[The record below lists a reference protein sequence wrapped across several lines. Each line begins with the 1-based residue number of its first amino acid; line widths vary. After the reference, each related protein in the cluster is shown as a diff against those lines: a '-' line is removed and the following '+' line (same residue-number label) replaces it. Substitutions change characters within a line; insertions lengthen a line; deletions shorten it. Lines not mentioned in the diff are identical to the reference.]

1 MQLSPALKDYSPTP
15 QRVISMTKDVPDRP
29 GRHQQISFR
38 VMVKNAT
45 QPSLAKI
52 EFVTDRVN
60 WGRKFQIYFGSTI
73 RINYRRNGATETIV
87 ASTVMRKWYDI
98 RLEID
103 MDARMLDAYVD
114 DALVAAGIPIRPG
127 PLRALAFVGWDRPG
141 AVFFDDFVGR
151 EF

>member
-1 MQLSPALKDYSPTP
+1 MGFLGGVALLATATP
-15 QRVISMTKDVPDRP
+15 RPHWLEIGMAVAAVGVCFRLWASGYLEKNVRVARSGPYRVV
-29 GRHQQISFR
+29 RH
-38 VMVKNAT
+38 
-45 QPSLAKI
+45 PL
-52 EFVTDRVN
+52 
-60 WGRKFQIYFGSTI
+60 YFGSTI

-114 DALVAAGIPIRPG
+114 DALVTAGIPIRPG

-141 AVFFDDFVGR
+141 AVFLDDFVGR